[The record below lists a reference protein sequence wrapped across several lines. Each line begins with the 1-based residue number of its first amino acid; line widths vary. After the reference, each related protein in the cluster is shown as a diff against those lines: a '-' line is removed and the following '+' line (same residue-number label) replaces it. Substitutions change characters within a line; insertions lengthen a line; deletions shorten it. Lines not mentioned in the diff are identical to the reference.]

1 MVKDSET
8 KEHEENKEEERKREE
23 KEEEK
28 EEKRD
33 IEKELQEMTDKY
45 LRSLA
50 EFDNFK
56 KREEKERMRLSNVV
70 KINVIR
76 DFLPI
81 LDDLQKA
88 LENSRQCQS
97 KITEGVELV
106 VKKFNDILK
115 SEGVKEIKT
124 QGEAFNPHYHEALQ
138 VRQSDKYPPNL
149 ILETLEKGYMYKD
162 ILIKPA
168 RVIVS
173 AKKEDI
179 EGTEG
184 GI

>member
-1 MVKDSET
+1 MVKDNET
-8 KEHEENKEEERKREE
+8 KEHEENKEEEQK
-23 KEEEK
+23 KEEET
-28 EEKRD
+28 RD

-50 EFDNFK
+50 EFDNFR

-88 LENSRQCQS
+88 LENSKQHQS

-138 VRQSDKYPPNL
+138 VRQSDEYPPNL

-173 AKKEDI
+173 AKKEAI
-179 EGTEG
+179 EGNEG
-184 GI
+184 GK

>member
-1 MVKDSET
+1 MVRGSET
-8 KEHEENKEEERKREE
+8 KEHEENKEEEQK
-23 KEEEK
+23 KEEET
-28 EEKRD
+28 RD
-33 IEKELQEMTDKY
+33 IEKELQEMTNKY

-50 EFDNFK
+50 EFNNFR

-88 LENSRQCQS
+88 LENSKQHQS
-97 KITEGVELV
+97 KVTEGVELI

-179 EGTEG
+179 EGNEG
-184 GI
+184 GK

>member
-1 MVKDSET
+1 MVRGSET
-8 KEHEENKEEERKREE
+8 KEHEENKEEEQK
-23 KEEEK
+23 KEEET
-28 EEKRD
+28 RD
-33 IEKELQEMTDKY
+33 IEKELQEMTNKY

-50 EFDNFK
+50 EFNNFR

-81 LDDLQKA
+81 LDNLQKA
-88 LENSRQCQS
+88 LGNSKQHQS
-97 KITEGVELV
+97 KVTEGVELI

-115 SEGVKEIKT
+115 NGGVKEIKT

-173 AKKEDI
+173 AKKEYI
-179 EGTEG
+179 EGNEG
-184 GI
+184 GK

>member
-8 KEHEENKEEERKREE
+8 KEHKEDKEEEQKREE
-23 KEEEK
+23 KEEK
-28 EEKRD
+28 KD
-33 IEKELQEMTDKY
+33 IEKELQDMKDKY

-50 EFDNFK
+50 EFNNFR
-56 KREEKERMRLSNVV
+56 KREEKERMRLSDVV
-70 KINVIR
+70 KVSVIR

-88 LENSRQCQS
+88 LENSKQHQS
-97 KITEGVELV
+97 KITEGVELI

-115 SEGVKEIKT
+115 NGGVKEIKT
-124 QGEAFNPHYHEALQ
+124 QGEVFNPHYHEALQ

-179 EGTEG
+179 EGNEG
-184 GI
+184 GK

>member
-1 MVKDSET
+1 MVKDNET
-8 KEHEENKEEERKREE
+8 KEHEENKEEEQK
-23 KEEEK
+23 KEEET
-28 EEKRD
+28 RD

-50 EFDNFK
+50 EFDNFR

-88 LENSRQCQS
+88 LENSKQHQS

-138 VRQSDKYPPNL
+138 VRQSDEYLPNL

-173 AKKEDI
+173 AKKEAI
-179 EGTEG
+179 EGNEG
-184 GI
+184 GK